1 MCVRDVAMY
10 ASLLSLLE
18 HHLKTEVRTRL
29 FLHYVC
35 ATSFQL
41 ELISGLITCPS
52 KLTFLP
58 GTRY

>member
-1 MCVRDVAMY
+1 MY
-10 ASLLSLLE
+10 AGLLSLLE

-35 ATSFQL
+35 AASFQL

-58 GTRY
+58 ETRY